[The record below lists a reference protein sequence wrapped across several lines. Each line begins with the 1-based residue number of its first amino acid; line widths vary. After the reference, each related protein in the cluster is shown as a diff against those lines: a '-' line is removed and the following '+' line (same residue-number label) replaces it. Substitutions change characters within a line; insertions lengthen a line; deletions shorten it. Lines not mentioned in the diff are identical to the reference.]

1 MKLEDLKKENEYL
14 RDKVIELEFELKD
27 SKFRELSYLD
37 ILNNLDTSLAQLF
50 KEEVEN
56 HRFGIG
62 GVVDYRDC
70 LVNLK
75 NNLDEYKR
83 IYRINF

>member
-1 MKLEDLKKENEYL
+1 LKLEDLKKENEYL

-37 ILNNLDTSLAQLF
+37 ILNNLDTSLSQLF

-56 HRFGIG
+56 QRFGIG